1 MQEIKPFNKIQF
13 SKSKDKKRN
22 FKLKIIGDTFQSTL
36 KETEALMK
44 KKKRIA
50 MVKELFPDK
59 ADIMKMATS
68 STERRN

>member
-1 MQEIKPFNKIQF
+1 
-13 SKSKDKKRN
+13 
-22 FKLKIIGDTFQSTL
+22 
-36 KETEALMK
+36 MK

-68 STERRN
+68 STERRNQWLLAANQNPDVI